1 MASMQTF
8 FDSTSLINDGPALAA
23 RLEHDG
29 YLFVRGLLPHETVL
43 NVRARLLQKAAL
55 GGWLDPHRPTEE
67 GIANLAGACK
77 DPEEVYMKVFRTLW
91 ADEALHR
98 LRIHPH
104 VLAFFSRL
112 FGETALVH
120 PMFVQRNIFPQRE
133 DFDFTTQPHQDK
145 VHIGG
150 DTNYAMWAPLGDC
163 PTEKGP
169 LAVARGSHRA
179 GVLET
184 RVGTGAGGMDIA
196 VPVPGEWVTGAFQAG
211 DVLIFSDVTV
221 HQALPNRTQ
230 EIRQS
235 FDARYQ
241 PISQAIADKNL
252 ETYAGTGTWE
262 EVYAQWQ
269 STEGQYY
276 WRGVELKVVALDTSY
291 YERRDRMAFD
301 MAEQG
306 ELAARDALLRIVQ
319 RDGNPEKRAR
329 AEKLLVTLNS
339 LEGTERGGSEASIG

>member
-1 MASMQTF
+1 MSFMRTF
-8 FDSTSLINDGPALAA
+8 LDSTSLINDGPALAA
-23 RLEHDG
+23 RLNHDG
-29 YLFVRGLLPHETVL
+29 YLFVRGLLPREAVLTV
-43 NVRARLLQKAAL
+43 RTRLLQKAAL
-55 GGWLDPHRPTEE
+55 GGWVDLDRPIEE
-67 GIANLAGACK
+67 GIANLAAACK
-77 DPEEVYMKVFRTLW
+77 DPEEAYMKVFRTLW

-98 LRIHPH
+98 LRIHPQ

-112 FGETALVH
+112 FGEPALVH

-133 DFDFTTQPHQDK
+133 NFNFTTQPHQDK

-150 DTNYAMWAPLGDC
+150 DTNYAMWVPLGDC
-163 PTEKGP
+163 PTEKGS
-169 LAVARGSHRA
+169 LAVAMGSHRA
-179 GVLET
+179 GVLDT
-184 RVGTGAGGMDIA
+184 RVGAGAGGMDIS
-196 VPVPGEWVTGAFQAG
+196 VPIPGEWVTSAFQAG

-262 EVYAQWQ
+262 EVYAEWQ
-269 STEGQYY
+269 SIEGQYY
-276 WRGVELKVVALDTSY
+276 WRGMDLKVVPLDTSY

-306 ELAARDALLRIVQ
+306 ELMARDALLRIVQ
-319 RDGNPEKRAR
+319 RDRNPEKRAR
-329 AEKLLVTLNS
+329 AEELLVTLNS
-339 LEGTERGGSEASIG
+339 LESASRGGSESSLR